1 MGADFIERISHSYR
15 KTMDR
20 ARARLATSDLLAN
33 ETACAARTA
42 VADIVAGQSLQ
53 AGEQITVEIE
63 NGRMVG
69 RRGLTEVARFSSP
82 PPDLVRAIEDSC
94 GVAKGTV
101 EQVHDIA
108 GVAEISLC

>member
-1 MGADFIERISHSYR
+1 MGADFIERISPSYR
-15 KTMDR
+15 KSMDR

-33 ETACAARTA
+33 EEACAARTA
-42 VADIVAGQSLQ
+42 VADIVDGQSLRV
-53 AGEQITVEIE
+53 GDRITVELE
-63 NGRMVG
+63 DGQLVG
-69 RRGLTEVARFSSP
+69 RRGFTEVARFTAP
-82 PPDLVRAIEDSC
+82 PSDLLKAVEDSC

>member
-1 MGADFIERISHSYR
+1 MGADFIEKISHSYR

-42 VADIVAGQSLQ
+42 VADIVAGQSLHV
-53 AGEQITVEIE
+53 GERITVEVE
-63 NGRMVG
+63 NGQLVG
-69 RRGLTEVARFSSP
+69 RRGVSEVARFSTP
-82 PPDLVRAIEDSC
+82 PPDLMRAVEASC
-94 GVAKGTV
+94 GIAKGTV
-101 EQVHDIA
+101 EQVHEIA

>member
-1 MGADFIERISHSYR
+1 MGADFIERISPSYR
-15 KTMDR
+15 KSMDR

-33 ETACAARTA
+33 EEACAARTA
-42 VADIVAGQSLQ
+42 VADIVNGQSLRV
-53 AGEQITVEIE
+53 GDRITVELE
-63 NGRMVG
+63 DGHLVG
-69 RRGLTEVARFSSP
+69 RRGFTEVARFTAP
-82 PPDLVRAIEDSC
+82 PSDLLKAVEDSC